1 MGDTLFKNI
10 TIITMDD
17 DAGVIRNG
25 YVSTRGNKIEYVGA
39 KCPNGG
45 FDRVIDGS
53 GKVLMPGLINAH
65 THLAMTLLRGYAD
78 DMNLQDWLNDKIFPF
93 EEKLTAEDII
103 RGSEIG
109 IDEMLAGGTTCFNDM
124 YFFQAETGR
133 VAAKKGIRAVLS
145 DCVNFDGYDRKARL
159 MEEMAE
165 EFKNEDLITL
175 AFSPHAIYT
184 CNFETLEKCAKFAKS
199 HNMPIHTHL
208 AETRTEFSN
217 CEIEHNMTPAEYM
230 ESAGLFENP
239 TLAAHCV
246 VVTDSDLEILKRH
259 NVTVVHNPISNLKLA
274 SGVAPVTKMLD
285 AGINVALGTD
295 GASSNN
301 SLDMFEEIKVAAI
314 LHKGTNLDPTAVPA
328 ETALKMATVN
338 GAKAL
343 GFDNLGVIKPGYLA
357 DMIVVDFGVPHL
369 MPVHNPISSIVYSAK
384 CGDVEYTM
392 VNGKIVYERNNK
404 K

>member
-1 MGDTLFKNI
+1 MGNTLFKNI
-10 TIITMDD
+10 TIVTMDD
-17 DAGVIRNG
+17 DAGVIQNG
-25 YVSTRGNKIEYVGA
+25 YVSTCGNKIEYVGA
-39 KCPNGG
+39 DCPSGS
-45 FDRVIDGS
+45 FDRVIDGC

-93 EEKLTAEDII
+93 EDKLTAEDII

-109 IDEMLAGGTTCFNDM
+109 IDEMLSGGTTCFSDM

-133 VAAKKGIRAVLS
+133 VAVKKGIRAVLS
-145 DCVNFDGYDRKARL
+145 DCVNFDGYDRKVRL

-165 EFKNEDLITL
+165 EFKNEDLISFT
-175 AFSPHAIYT
+175 FSPHAIYT
-184 CNFETLEKCAKFAKS
+184 CTFELLEKCAKYAKN

-208 AETRTEFSN
+208 AETRKEFSD
-217 CEIEHNMTPAEYM
+217 CEIEHNMTPTEYM
-230 ESAGLFENP
+230 ESTGLFENP

-246 VVTDSDLEILKRH
+246 VVTDRDLEILKKH

-274 SGVAPVTKMLD
+274 SGVAPVTKMLG

-301 SLDMFEEIKVAAI
+301 SLDMFEEMKVAAI
-314 LHKGTNLDPTAVPA
+314 VHKGTSLDPTAVPA
-328 ETALKMATVN
+328 EAVLKMATVN
-338 GAKAL
+338 GARAL

-357 DMIVVDFGVPHL
+357 DMIVVDFNISHL
-369 MPVHNPISSIVYSAK
+369 TPVHNPISSLVYSAK
-384 CGDVEYTM
+384 CSDVEYTM
-392 VNGKIVYERNNK
+392 VNGKIVYER
-404 K
+404 